1 MSTDPSKASDVKAC
15 PTCGL
20 VQCVPSLSDSQRA
33 RCIRCR
39 AIVLCGSR
47 LADGNQRT
55 IAAALAA
62 LLLYPLAI
70 GLPIMRLEQ
79 LGHSTEA
86 SVFGGSVGLLE
97 HGELLV
103 GGLVF
108 VCSVLLPFIKLV
120 VLLWLCSSQ
129 RLAARHRASFYHA
142 IEAAGRWGML
152 DVLLVAV
159 IVAWVKIGDL
169 VEVTAGPGALAFG
182 VMVVLS
188 LMASASFDSHSLWR
202 RADEIQ

>member
-1 MSTDPSKASDVKAC
+1 
-15 PTCGL
+15 
-20 VQCVPSLSDSQRA
+20 
-33 RCIRCR
+33 
-39 AIVLCGSR
+39 
-47 LADGNQRT
+47 
-55 IAAALAA
+55 
-62 LLLYPLAI
+62 
-70 GLPIMRLEQ
+70 
-79 LGHSTEA
+79 
-86 SVFGGSVGLLE
+86 
-97 HGELLV
+97 
-103 GGLVF
+103 VF